1 MVGWLWLVPVQAAA
15 RTAQC
20 HEFIMQGGGYDV
32 LVSERGGSLSGGQK
46 QRCVR
51 ACVLAV
57 SATAPRH
64 DPARLDLA
72 RCETAIAAIYMQHS
86 CTLIS
91 HLLRIAIARALLTD
105 PLVLI
110 LDEATSALDPGTE
123 HEVLG
128 ALAEVSRT
136 RPRLTTVLVT
146 HQLSTVVGQL
156 ADHVAVLQ
164 DGVCVEQGSYQ
175 QLLQKEGGQFAAL
188 ARSSSHADA
197 PAPS

>member
-1 MVGWLWLVPVQAAA
+1 
-15 RTAQC
+15 
-20 HEFIMQGGGYDV
+20 
-32 LVSERGGSLSGGQK
+32 
-46 QRCVR
+46 
-51 ACVLAV
+51 
-57 SATAPRH
+57 
-64 DPARLDLA
+64 
-72 RCETAIAAIYMQHS
+72 MQHS

-91 HLLRIAIARALLTD
+91 HLLKIAIARALLTD
-105 PLVLI
+105 LLVLI
-110 LDEATSALDPGTE
+110 LDEATSTLDPGTE

-136 RPRLTTVLVT
+136 RLTTVLVT

>member
-1 MVGWLWLVPVQAAA
+1 VRA
-15 RTAQC
+15 
-20 HEFIMQGGGYDV
+20 
-32 LVSERGGSLSGGQK
+32 
-46 QRCVR
+46 CVR

-136 RPRLTTVLVT
+136 RPCLTTVLVT

>member
-1 MVGWLWLVPVQAAA
+1 
-15 RTAQC
+15 
-20 HEFIMQGGGYDV
+20 
-32 LVSERGGSLSGGQK
+32 
-46 QRCVR
+46 
-51 ACVLAV
+51 
-57 SATAPRH
+57 
-64 DPARLDLA
+64 
-72 RCETAIAAIYMQHS
+72 MQHS

-128 ALAEVSRT
+128 ALAEISRT
-136 RPRLTTVLVT
+136 RPRLTTVILVA
-146 HQLSTVVGQL
+146 HQLSSMVVGQL

-164 DGVCVEQGSYQ
+164 EVEQGSYQ

-188 ARSSSHADA
+188 ARTSSHAGA